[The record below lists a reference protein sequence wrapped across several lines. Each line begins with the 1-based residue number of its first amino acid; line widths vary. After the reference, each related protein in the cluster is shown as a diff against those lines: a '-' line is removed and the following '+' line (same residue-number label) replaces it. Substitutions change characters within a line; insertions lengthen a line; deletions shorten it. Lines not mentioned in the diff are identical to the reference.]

1 MSEKNILVVDDEDY
15 IRELVRDFLE
25 MEDLNCLEA
34 ASFEE
39 ADKIVSGNR
48 LDLILLDRNLEGAKA
63 EEIIGK
69 LRDAQKD
76 VPVVLVTG
84 DIDCDQA
91 FVERVHADGLI
102 HKPFQFR
109 DFIQKIKLFLENK

>member
-1 MSEKNILVVDDEDY
+1 MSQKKILVIDDEDY
-15 IRELVRDFLE
+15 IRELVKDFLE
-25 MEDLNCLEA
+25 MEGINCLEA

-39 ADKIVSGNR
+39 AIGIISR
-48 LDLILLDRNLEGAKA
+48 QHLDLILLDRNLEGARA

-69 LRDAQKD
+69 IRDAQKN

-91 FVERVHADGLI
+91 YMRRVEADDLI

-109 DFIQKIKLFLENK
+109 EFIQKIKLILENK